1 MIALRDKLIIAAA
14 ILIAFGGCLLAGF
27 AFDDYS
33 IFSDPAVTAHSG
45 WLRVWSLA
53 RTRPLTYFTFWLNY
67 QLAGR
72 AAWTY
77 HAVNLV
83 LHLACGV
90 FLLDVLK
97 RLMPAPAALLATAIF
112 ALHPIQSESVD
123 YVFAR
128 GTLLSAVFCILAL
141 RSWTRGNHWRAVA
154 WFAVSLAAKE
164 EWVALPIFLL
174 LLYVSISRNRAE
186 LKPICAMVLLSLIAG
201 VHVLYVTT
209 QTPGAQA
216 GFAAGIKPV
225 EYLGTQGYVI
235 LRYLRLLIVPVGF
248 TVDPQIPSTA
258 NWLAWLALIVLG
270 AVSLKWFT
278 RARPGFWFLAG
289 LILLLPSSSIL
300 PAADL
305 AADRRMYL
313 PMIGFASALALLLVR
328 NRTML
333 YTICAVL
340 LVLTITRTH
349 LWQSETR
356 LWTEA
361 VERSPDKVRPKLQ
374 LARVVDSSSAL
385 QILEDAKRIAP
396 DDPAIASELGR
407 LYLQSGMPEKALTEF
422 GRALAL
428 SPNNPN
434 ALTNRGV
441 ALLLMHQEDAA
452 RQDFTRAL
460 GLNPCLTE
468 ARDNAARVGLS
479 LPLCGDR
486 GSTAPK

>member
-1 MIALRDKLIIAAA
+1 MITLRDKLILAAA
-14 ILIAFGGCLLAGF
+14 IVIAFGGCLFAGF

-33 IFSDPAVTAHSG
+33 IFSDSAVTAHSG
-45 WLRVWSLA
+45 WLHVWSLG
-53 RTRPLTYFTFWLNY
+53 RTRPLTYLTFWLNN
-67 QLAGR
+67 QLAGQ

-83 LHLACGV
+83 LHLACAV

-112 ALHPIQSESVD
+112 ALHPMQSESVD

-128 GTLLSAVFCILAL
+128 STLLSALFCILAL
-141 RSWTRGNHWRAVA
+141 RSWTRGNHWQAVA

-174 LLYVSISRNRAE
+174 LLYISISRNRAE
-186 LKPICAMVLLSLIAG
+186 LKPIGAMVLLALIAG
-201 VHVLYVTT
+201 AHVLYATA

-216 GFAAGIKPV
+216 GFAAGIKPI

-235 LRYLRLLIVPVGF
+235 LRYLRLLVAPVGF
-248 TVDPQIPSTA
+248 TIDPQIPSTA
-258 NWLAWLALIVLG
+258 NRWAWLALIVLG

-278 RARPGFWFLAG
+278 RARAGFWFLAG
-289 LILLLPSSSIL
+289 LILLLPSSSIF

-313 PMIGFASALALLLVR
+313 PMIGFASALALLLAR
-328 NRTML
+328 YRTASCA
-333 YTICAVL
+333 ICAVL
-340 LVLTITRTH
+340 LVLTITRTYV
-349 LWQSETR
+349 WQSESR

-361 VERSPDKVRPKLQ
+361 VERSPGKVRPKLQ
-374 LARVVDSSSAL
+374 LARVVDPSSAL
-385 QILEDAKRIAP
+385 QILEEAKRIAP

-407 LYLQSGMPEKALTEF
+407 VYLLSGAPEKALTEF

-441 ALLLMHQEDAA
+441 ALLMMHQEAAA
-452 RQDFTRAL
+452 RLDFTRAL
-460 GLNPCLTE
+460 GLNPCLAE
-468 ARDNAARVGLS
+468 ARDNAVRVGLP
-479 LPLCGDR
+479 LPPCAHR
-486 GSTAPK
+486 GSMAPK